1 MLFNFIMWNA
11 ILIFFI

>member
-1 MLFNFIMWNA
+1 MWNA